1 MFEVIAAIDLRGGS
15 VVRLREGDF
24 DRQIGYDTDPVD
36 AAERFVAAGA
46 RWIHVVD
53 LDGARVG
60 APAQSETIA
69 RIVTAVGDR
78 ARCEVAGGLRTLESV
93 EQAFAVGAARV
104 VVGTAALRDPGFAK
118 KLVERHGSERIVG
131 ALDVRNGRALGEAWR
146 PGASGLDA
154 PEALAMLAD
163 AGVTQFA
170 ATAIDRDGS
179 LAGPDLHL
187 LESLLRM
194 HRGDVIASGGVT
206 TIDDLRAVRDLG
218 CSGAIVGRALYEG
231 NLDLAE
237 AIAALA

>member
-1 MFEVIAAIDLRGGS
+1 VFDVIAAIDLRGGQ

-24 DRQIGYDTDPVD
+24 ERQIDYDHDPVD
-36 AAERFVAAGA
+36 AALSFVEAGV

-53 LDGARVG
+53 LDGARTGV
-60 APAQSETIA
+60 PEQRETIH
-69 RIVTAVGDR
+69 RIVAAVGDR
-78 ARCEVAGGLRTLESV
+78 ASCEVAGGLRTFESV
-93 EQAFAVGAARV
+93 DAAFEAGAARV

-118 KLVERHGSERIVG
+118 KLVERHGTERIVG

-163 AGVTQFA
+163 AGVTLFA

-187 LESLLRM
+187 LESLLRLG
-194 HRGDVIASGGVT
+194 RGGVIASGGVT
-206 TIDDLRAVRDLG
+206 TIDDLRAVRELG

-231 NLDLAE
+231 TLDLAE
-237 AIAALA
+237 AITALG